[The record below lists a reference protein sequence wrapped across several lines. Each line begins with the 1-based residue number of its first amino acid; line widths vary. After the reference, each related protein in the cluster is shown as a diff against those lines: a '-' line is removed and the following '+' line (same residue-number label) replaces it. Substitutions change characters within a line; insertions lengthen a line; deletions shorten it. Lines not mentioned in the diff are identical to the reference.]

1 MQLNPEQKQA
11 VEHKRGPLLIVAGAG
26 SGKTRTITE
35 RIINLIKEGVPATK
49 ILAITFTN
57 KAAKEMKERVRKR
70 VFSDDFSLPVSDFG
84 IQLPEVLTFHALS
97 VKILREFGKILGFQK
112 NFTIADRDDSIKEI
126 KNAMKSLGFDPK
138 IISPSY
144 TLGYISK
151 LKNSGKTIK
160 DIQNSPNPKIR
171 DIALI
176 WEKYSENLK
185 NAQTLDFDDLLVYAV
200 ERLKNKDVREALQSR
215 WEYIHVDEYQDTNDI
230 QFELI
235 KKLVGKE
242 KNICVVGD
250 VDQSIYT
257 WRSAKP
263 ENLLEFEKHFPGT
276 QTVILKHNYRSTETI
291 LCAADDV
298 IAKNTKRFQKEII
311 STIPGGEKITV
322 ISAISAQDEALSIVK
337 EAKKQHE
344 KGVPWENMAVLFR
357 ANFQSRALEEAFL
370 SQGVPYQVLGIKF
383 YQRKEIKDL
392 ISYLKASLNPKSVI
406 DISRVVATPP
416 RGIGKKTLS
425 AMIQG
430 DLSSI
435 SPSARL
441 KVEQFFED
449 LKQIKEF
456 ALANKLSATLEFI
469 IKKSGIEEK
478 YKHGSDDEKERLEN
492 MYELVSVAKK
502 YDNIESKDAIDMF
515 LEEVALSA
523 EQDSLAESK
532 PGVKLMTVHASKGLE
547 FDTVFISGLEEG
559 LFPHEKLE
567 DDDVDE
573 EEERRLMYVAIT
585 RAQRKLYLSYAF
597 TRSLYGKTQVNT
609 PSSFIDDISED
620 LLEKQNNMDTQR
632 KVPLIDLDDIEF

>member
-567 DDDVDE
+567 GDDVDE

>member
-11 VEHKRGPLLIVAGAG
+11 TEHKRGPLLIVAGAG

-35 RIINLIKEGVPATK
+35 RIINLIKDGVPAIK

-70 VFSDDFSLPVSDFG
+70 VFSDDFSFPVSDFG

-151 LKNSGKTIK
+151 LKNSGKTLK

-200 ERLKNKDVREALQSR
+200 ELLKNKDVREALQSR

-291 LCAADDV
+291 LSAADDV

-502 YDNIESKDAIDMF
+502 YDNIESKDAIDLF

-620 LLEKQNNMDTQR
+620 LLEKQGNMGTQR